1 MRASEPAQPRHR
13 FAGLKL
19 AASPHAAEQGVEA
32 LARAVQRVA
41 RTLAELQ
48 EQDERGL
55 SALPHQQDSLAK
67 ARDALDR
74 LRPDASHD
82 LISAFERDPAL
93 IGEAGRGRTARTL
106 QALQLESEICLDPDK
121 RADRVASDVRA
132 LMQRYR
138 RLEGSGDERGTRSVA
153 AGLTSMA
160 KSLERDPQVESL
172 WRARS
177 RDLGLPPFEGRSLSQ
192 ALPEWLGLSRSRG
205 LER

>member
-1 MRASEPAQPRHR
+1 
-13 FAGLKL
+13 
-19 AASPHAAEQGVEA
+19 VEA